1 MNADDDPRFARTLVH
16 AAAVL
21 VASLGWGCAGGQPDP
36 EIRPEVRGT
45 WLTTT
50 ANTHIATPADTAES
64 MRRLRGIGLNTVYVE
79 TWKNG
84 YTQFPSNALKE
95 LVGVDRR
102 PELAKQDPA
111 DPDRAAP
118 ARDLLQETLIEAHR
132 NQLLYI
138 GWFEYGF
145 MAAHK
150 DTMNHLREVKPDW
163 LSRNIEGETVAPNGF
178 VWLNPLHPQARR
190 LLADIVLEAIDKYDM
205 DGVQLDDRIVWPHV
219 TMGYDEYTRAVY
231 ANEHGGAQPPADH
244 TDPGW
249 IAWRSK
255 KIDEYARQF
264 VAEIRAARPGLIVSV
279 SPAPYPWVYDNYC
292 LDWIQWAADG
302 LWDEYIP
309 QCYRYDHAAFVG
321 TWDQQV
327 EMLEARGAAD
337 AVELMLAGV
346 LTTGSKPEPVPW
358 DDLQRS
364 VEHVRSTGGGG
375 HVWWF
380 SRGVLDEYPD
390 EIAAFYGVESRGH
403 VAHPRRPADWRPA
416 PIVLERASE
425 NQWAATNV
433 PAGTYRVI
441 GRVNGAWS
449 VMESVSVSGAA
460 APLAVMVDN
469 PDTEAVELLVDRRP
483 QMNHAISSEQR
494 EHR

>member
-1 MNADDDPRFARTLVH
+1 MNATDDRRFPRSLVH
-16 AAAVL
+16 AAAAL
-21 VASLGWGCAGGQPDP
+21 LACLGLGCALAEP
-36 EIRPEVRGT
+36 EPEVRGT

-50 ANTHIATPADTAES
+50 ANTHIASPGDTAES
-64 MRRLRGIGLNTVYVE
+64 MRRLREIGLNTVYVE

-84 YTQFPSNALKE
+84 YTQYPSEALE
-95 LVGVDRR
+95 LLIGVDRR
-102 PELAKQDPA
+102 PDLMKQDPA
-111 DPDRAAP
+111 DPDRALP

-132 NQLLYI
+132 NELLYI

-150 DTMNHLREVKPDW
+150 STMNHLREIKPDW
-163 LSRNIEGETVAPNGF
+163 LSRNIEGEVVAPNGF

-190 LLADIVLEAIDKYDM
+190 FLADIVLEAIDRYDM

-219 TMGYDEYTRAVY
+219 TMGYDDYTRAVY
-231 ANEHGGAQPPADH
+231 ANEHGGAQPPEDH
-244 TDPGW
+244 TDPDW

-255 KIDEYARQF
+255 KIDEYAEQF

-309 QCYRYDHAAFVG
+309 QCYRYDYPAFEA
-321 TWDQQV
+321 TWDQQID
-327 EMLEARGAAD
+327 MLEERGASD

-346 LTTGSKPEPVPW
+346 LTTGSKPDPVPW
-358 DDLQRS
+358 ADLAKS
-364 VEHVRSTGGGG
+364 IDHVRATGGGG

-390 EIAAFYGVESRGH
+390 EITALYDVASQGH
-403 VAHPRRPADWRPA
+403 APHPRRPEDWRPA
-416 PIVLERASE
+416 PIVLEQESGSE
-425 NQWAATNV
+425 WTATDV
-433 PAGTYRVI
+433 PPGTYRVI
-441 GRVNGAWS
+441 GRDSAGVWS
-449 VMESVSVSGAA
+449 VIASTTASPGTGRLAVSVDD
-460 APLAVMVDN
+460 PEI
-469 PDTEAVELLVDRRP
+469 EAVELLIDRRP
-483 QMNHAISSEQR
+483 EMSEQR
-494 EHR
+494 

>member
-1 MNADDDPRFARTLVH
+1 VNAADHRRVVRTLVH
-16 AAAVL
+16 SAAVFI
-21 VASLGWGCAGGQPDP
+21 ASLGLGCAAAQP
-36 EIRPEVRGT
+36 EPEVRGT

-50 ANTHIATPADTAES
+50 ANTHIASPEHTAES
-64 MRRLRGIGLNTVYVE
+64 MRRLREIGLNTVYVE

-84 YTQFPSNALKE
+84 YTQYPSEVLDR
-95 LVGVDRR
+95 LIGVDRR
-102 PELAKQDPA
+102 PDLVKQDPG
-111 DPDRAAP
+111 DPDRAVP

-163 LSRNIEGETVAPNGF
+163 LSRNIEGEVVAPNGF

-190 LLADIVLEAIDKYDM
+190 FLADIVLEAIDRYDL

-219 TMGYDEYTRAVY
+219 TMGYDDYTRAVY
-231 ANEHGGAQPPADH
+231 ANEHGGAQPTADH
-244 TDPGW
+244 TDPEW

-255 KIDEYARQF
+255 KIDEYAEQF

-279 SPAPYPWVYDNYC
+279 SPAPYPWVYENYC

-309 QCYRYDHAAFVG
+309 QCYRYDYEAFVG

-346 LTTGSKPEPVPW
+346 LTTGSRPDPVPW
-358 DDLQRS
+358 DDLEKS
-364 VEHVRSTGGGG
+364 VEHVRATGGGG

-390 EIAAFYGVESRGH
+390 EIAAFYDVAGDGH
-403 VAHPRRPADWRPA
+403 AAHPRRPADWRPA
-416 PIVLERASE
+416 PIVLSRASDSD
-425 NQWAATNV
+425 WIATDV
-433 PAGTYRVI
+433 PKGTYRVI
-441 GRVNGAWS
+441 GRADNAWS
-449 VMESVSVSGAA
+449 VIASVTAA
-460 APLAVMVDN
+460 AGTDRLTVTVEN
-469 PDTEAVELLVDRRP
+469 PDIDAVELLIDRRP
-483 QMNHAISSEQR
+483 DMNEKRAR
-494 EHR
+494 